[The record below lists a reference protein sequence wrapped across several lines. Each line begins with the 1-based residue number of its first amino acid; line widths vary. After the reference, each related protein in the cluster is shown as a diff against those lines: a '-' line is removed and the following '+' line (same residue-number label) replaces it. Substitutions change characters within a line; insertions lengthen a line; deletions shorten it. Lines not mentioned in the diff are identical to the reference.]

1 MECSVERSERGEG
14 GRSAMPRGK
23 KRPHRTSL
31 VVVVVIDVPYSS
43 FVCIQRDL
51 PNPDHHHFTFFIRLI
66 FRFVN
71 LCEFPQGLSKL
82 HHSTCRLNGGEA

>member
-1 MECSVERSERGEG
+1 MERSERGG
-14 GRSAMPRGK
+14 GREICNATREEETSPDVVGGVDW
-23 KRPHRTSL
+23 RTL
-31 VVVVVIDVPYSS
+31 FLFCVY
-43 FVCIQRDL
+43 CMQGDL
-51 PNPDHHHFTFFIRLI
+51 PNPDHHFTFFIRLI

>member
-1 MECSVERSERGEG
+1 
-14 GRSAMPRGK
+14 MPRGK

-31 VVVVVIDVPYSS
+31 VVVIGVPYSS
-43 FVCIQRDL
+43 FVCMQGDL
-51 PNPDHHHFTFFIRLI
+51 PNPDHHFTFFIRLI